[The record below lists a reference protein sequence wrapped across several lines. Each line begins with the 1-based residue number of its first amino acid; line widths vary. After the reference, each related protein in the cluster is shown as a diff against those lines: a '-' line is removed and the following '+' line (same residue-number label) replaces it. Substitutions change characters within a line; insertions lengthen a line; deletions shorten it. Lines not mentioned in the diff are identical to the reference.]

1 VSRFDRAWALE
12 RLAGE
17 RFDVLVVG
25 GGITGAGVALDA
37 ASRGLKTALVERADF
52 ASGTSSKS
60 SKLVHGGLRYLQQ
73 GEIGLVHESLV
84 ERRLLLENAP
94 HLVSPLPFVVPVF
107 GRGRAFARPAAR
119 SVSTGLW
126 LYDLLGGWRSG
137 GRHRRIGPGEA
148 LAHLPR
154 LRTERLAGGFSYLDA
169 HTDDARLTL
178 AVVRTAVL
186 DHDAVAANY
195 AGVTAILTDA
205 DGRAAGARV
214 SPSVMPG
221 TSGSFGDAAVGP
233 DFDVHARVVVN
244 ATGVWADEVRALA
257 EDGRSSSLRP
267 AKGVHLT
274 VPAAAL
280 PCDAAAVLPVR
291 GERRTIFVVPWP
303 DCDMTYVG
311 TTDTDYDGPLDA
323 PPCTPDDLA
332 YLLGAVNASTTAT
345 LGPRDVTAVWAGLR
359 PLLAATGGRRPSART
374 ADLSRRHAVRTSAD
388 GVVTVTGGKLTT
400 YRAMAEDTMR
410 QVLAVLG
417 GTDRHPG
424 PCRTRHLRLRGAP
437 PRASR
442 SEGDHDARDRLWDR
456 YGTEADAV
464 RAMARDAPGLD
475 EPLAANLPYTL
486 AEVLYAV
493 REEMAQSLED
503 VLARRTR
510 AVLQDARAAVDAA
523 RPVADAMA
531 AELGWT
537 SEQASEHVER
547 FCAGVRADL
556 GTAGVPSGEGARR

>member
-1 VSRFDRAWALE
+1 MSRFDRAWALE
-12 RLAGE
+12 RLAQE

-37 ASRGLKTALVERADF
+37 ASRGLKTALVERCDF

-73 GEIGLVHESLV
+73 GEIGLVHESLA
-84 ERRLLLENAP
+84 ERRLLLGNAP

-107 GRGRAFARPAAR
+107 GGRRAFSRPAAR

-137 GRHRRIGPGEA
+137 GRHRRIGSEEA
-148 LAHLPR
+148 ASLLPA

-186 DHDAVAANY
+186 DHGAVAANY
-195 AGVTAILTDA
+195 AGVTDVLRGP
-205 DGRAAGARV
+205 DGIASGVRLR
-214 SPSVMPG
+214 PSVVPG
-221 TSGSFGDAAVGP
+221 SQGALGDATAGP
-233 DFDVHARVVVN
+233 EFDVRARAVVN
-244 ATGVWADEVRALA
+244 ATGVWADEVRACGG
-257 EDGRSSSLRP
+257 DRPPRSLRP

-274 VPAAAL
+274 VPASAL
-280 PCDAAAVLPVR
+280 PCRAAAVLPVR

-311 TTDTDYDGPLDA
+311 TTDTDYDGPLDS
-323 PPCTPDDLA
+323 PSCTPEDLA

-345 LGPRDVTAVWAGLR
+345 LRPRDVTAVWAGLR
-359 PLLAATGGRRPSART
+359 PLLAATGDRRPSART

-400 YRAMAEDTMR
+400 YRRMAEDAMR
-410 QVLAVLG
+410 QAIEVLG
-417 GTDRHPG
+417 DAGRRAG
-424 PCRTRHLRLRGAP
+424 PSRTRHLPLRGAP
-437 PRASR
+437 SGISRRPGPRR
-442 SEGDHDARDRLWDR
+442 ARDRLVDR

-464 RAMARDAPGLD
+464 GAIARGTPGAD
-475 EPLAANLPYTL
+475 QPLVPDLPYTA
-486 AEVLYAV
+486 AEVVFAV
-493 REEMAQSLED
+493 REEMALTLED

-510 AVLQDARAAVDAA
+510 AVLQDGRAAIDAA
-523 RPVADAMA
+523 RPAADAMA

-537 SEQASEHVER
+537 PGEAAAHVER
-547 FCAGVRADL
+547 FSARVRADL
-556 GTAGVPSGEGARR
+556 DAAGVPSGERARR